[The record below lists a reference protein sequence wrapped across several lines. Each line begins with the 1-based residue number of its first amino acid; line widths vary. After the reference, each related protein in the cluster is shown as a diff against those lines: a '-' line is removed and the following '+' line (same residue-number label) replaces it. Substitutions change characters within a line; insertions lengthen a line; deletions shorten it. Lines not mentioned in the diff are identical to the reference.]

1 MRHAVL
7 LICRTLSVAGPLF
20 TSLRSTGGVAPL
32 FYCYEPAR
40 ILRLCARR
48 CVCVGLETVAW
59 LYICS
64 ATYAADAL

>member
-20 TSLRSTGGVAPL
+20 TSLRSTGGVTPQ

-40 ILRLCARR
+40 IRRLSAR
-48 CVCVGLETVAW
+48 CVCVGLENFAW